1 MKVLNDAEFLLLYDL
16 YSPQNLDLP
25 CDLYPHFDLQN
36 LTEDECV
43 AEFRFRK
50 TDIPRLSQALRIPDV
65 IICHQGTIC
74 EGTEGLCM
82 LLKRLCYPCRYS
94 DMVHLFARPV
104 PVLCMITN
112 QVLDYIYQA
121 HSHRILQ
128 WNHQQLSQANLERF
142 AEVVHRKGA
151 LLNNCFA
158 FVDGTVR
165 PICRPG
171 LSTRGCFTMDTNVS
185 MESRARSIQ
194 PKFPEISVQNSMD
207 QFGPNGKVSKKRVH
221 LLRWTTLPGRTSWN
235 FGWMDRAPSF
245 SLLLPQMESLQICM
259 ALSVSCLFFRK
270 LNLGFV
276 GWGGNCLSVFF
287 SFHLEKLLE
296 MKLLGNI
303 QLLFHEKFKKN
314 SYKLK
319 HFTLITS

>member
-1 MKVLNDAEFLLLYDL
+1 MVPWKELRELIVLYYDMKVLNDAEFLLLYDL

-151 LLNNCFA
+151 PLNNCFA

-171 LSTRGCFTMDTNVS
+171 TVNQRLLY
-185 MESRARSIQ
+185 
-194 PKFPEISVQNSMD
+194 
-207 QFGPNGKVSKKRVH
+207 NGHKRVH
-221 LLRWTTLPGRTSWN
+221 GIKFQSVVTPDGMIANMYGPVGKL
-235 FGWMDRAPSF
+235 FF
-245 SLLLPQMESLQICM
+245 FFKIMESEVYRVRRQL
-259 ALSVSCLFFRK
+259 
-270 LNLGFV
+270 LN
-276 GWGGNCLSVFF
+276 CTFF
-287 SFHLEKLLE
+287 SFHLEKSLE

-303 QLLFHEKFKKN
+303 QLLFYE
-314 SYKLK
+314 KLK
-319 HFTLITS
+319 KETLTNQNTSLSLPHSQADYVVINISMDK

>member
-1 MKVLNDAEFLLLYDL
+1 MVSWKELRELIVLYYDLKVLDDAEFLLLYDL

-151 LLNNCFA
+151 PLNNCFA
-158 FVDGTVR
+158 FVDGTVY

-171 LSTRGCFTMDTNVS
+171 TVNQRLLY
-185 MESRARSIQ
+185 
-194 PKFPEISVQNSMD
+194 
-207 QFGPNGKVSKKRVH
+207 NGHKRVH
-221 LLRWTTLPGRTSWN
+221 GIK
-235 FGWMDRAPSF
+235 F
-245 SLLLPQMESLQICM
+245 Q
-259 ALSVSCLFFRK
+259 SVVTPDGMIANMYGPVGKLFFFLRK
-270 LNLGFV
+270 WNLRFIG
-276 GWGGNCLSVFF
+276 
-287 SFHLEKLLE
+287 
-296 MKLLGNI
+296 
-303 QLLFHEKFKKN
+303 
-314 SYKLK
+314 
-319 HFTLITS
+319 

>member
-1 MKVLNDAEFLLLYDL
+1 MVSWKELRELIVLYYDMKVLNDAEFLLLYDL
-16 YSPQNLDLP
+16 YSSQNLDLP

-151 LLNNCFA
+151 PLNNCFA

-171 LSTRGCFTMDTNVS
+171 TVNQRLLY
-185 MESRARSIQ
+185 
-194 PKFPEISVQNSMD
+194 
-207 QFGPNGKVSKKRVH
+207 NGHKRVH
-221 LLRWTTLPGRTSWN
+221 GIK
-235 FGWMDRAPSF
+235 F
-245 SLLLPQMESLQICM
+245 Q
-259 ALSVSCLFFRK
+259 SVVTPDGMIANMYGPVGKLFFFLR
-270 LNLGFV
+270 
-276 GWGGNCLSVFF
+276 
-287 SFHLEKLLE
+287 
-296 MKLLGNI
+296 
-303 QLLFHEKFKKN
+303 
-314 SYKLK
+314 
-319 HFTLITS
+319 

>member
-1 MKVLNDAEFLLLYDL
+1 MLYYDMKVLNDAEFLLLYDL

-43 AEFRFRK
+43 AEFRLRK
-50 TDIPRLSQALRIPDV
+50 TGIPRLSQALRIPDV

-142 AEVVHRKGA
+142 AEVVHRKGPHLITV
-151 LLNNCFA
+151 LLLLMGQFTL
-158 FVDGTVR
+158 FVD
-165 PICRPG
+165 PA

-185 MESRARSIQ
+185 TES
-194 PKFPEISVQNSMD
+194 
-207 QFGPNGKVSKKRVH
+207 
-221 LLRWTTLPGRTSWN
+221 
-235 FGWMDRAPSF
+235 SF
-245 SLLLPQMESLQICM
+245 SLLLPQME
-259 ALSVSCLFFRK
+259 
-270 LNLGFV
+270 
-276 GWGGNCLSVFF
+276 
-287 SFHLEKLLE
+287 
-296 MKLLGNI
+296 
-303 QLLFHEKFKKN
+303 
-314 SYKLK
+314 
-319 HFTLITS
+319 

>member
-50 TDIPRLSQALRIPDV
+50 TDIPWLSQALRIPDGIV
-65 IICHQGTIC
+65 CHQGTIC

-151 LLNNCFA
+151 PLNNCFA

-171 LSTRGCFTMDTNVS
+171 TVNQRLLYNGHKRINW
-185 MESRARSIQ
+185 I
-194 PKFPEISVQNSMD
+194 KFQSVE
-207 QFGPNGKVSKKRVH
+207 
-221 LLRWTTLPGRTSWN
+221 W
-235 FGWMDRAPSF
+235 
-245 SLLLPQMESLQICM
+245 LQICM
-259 ALSVSCLFFRK
+259 ALVVSFFSFRK
-270 LNLGFV
+270 WNLGFI
-276 GWGGNCLSVFF
+276 GWGGNCLSVLFF
-287 SFHLEKLLE
+287 LSIFRNRSKWNFLETYNSFLWEIKKKKLLQIKTLHFHYLIA
-296 MKLLGNI
+296 KLTM
-303 QLLFHEKFKKN
+303 
-314 SYKLK
+314 S
-319 HFTLITS
+319 

>member
-1 MKVLNDAEFLLLYDL
+1 MNGENPCIKDPSVHKLFFSLEPRLCVTRVTRDFKIHYGEALVRLMQPKETGLIVELIVLYYDMKVLDDAEFLLLYDL

-43 AEFRFRK
+43 AEFRLRK
-50 TDIPRLSQALRIPDV
+50 TGIPRLSQALRIPDV

-128 WNHQQLSQANLERF
+128 WNHQQLSQANLEKL
-142 AEVVHRKGA
+142 AEVVHRTEERK
-151 LLNNCFA
+151 N
-158 FVDGTVR
+158 DG
-165 PICRPG
+165 G
-171 LSTRGCFTMDTNVS
+171 MLA
-185 MESRARSIQ
+185 ES
-194 PKFPEISVQNSMD
+194 
-207 QFGPNGKVSKKRVH
+207 H
-221 LLRWTTLPGRTSWN
+221 LLDDLN
-235 FGWMDRAPSF
+235 QYAF
-245 SLLLPQMESLQICM
+245 SLAGQPLCIYGDLAYPTPVHYQ
-259 ALSVSCLFFRK
+259 
-270 LNLGFV
+270 
-276 GWGGNCLSVFF
+276 
-287 SFHLEKLLE
+287 
-296 MKLLGNI
+296 
-303 QLLFHEKFKKN
+303 
-314 SYKLK
+314 
-319 HFTLITS
+319 

>member
-1 MKVLNDAEFLLLYDL
+1 MNVW
-16 YSPQNLDLP
+16 
-25 CDLYPHFDLQN
+25 
-36 LTEDECV
+36 
-43 AEFRFRK
+43 FRK
-50 TDIPRLSQALRIPDV
+50 TDVPRLSQALRIPDV

-151 LLNNCFA
+151 PLNNCFA

-171 LSTRGCFTMDTNVS
+171 TVNQRLLY
-185 MESRARSIQ
+185 
-194 PKFPEISVQNSMD
+194 
-207 QFGPNGKVSKKRVH
+207 NGHKRVH
-221 LLRWTTLPGRTSWN
+221 GIKFQSVVTPDG
-235 FGWMDRAPSF
+235 
-245 SLLLPQMESLQICM
+245 LQICM
-259 ALSVSCLFFRK
+259 ALSVSCFF
-270 LNLGFV
+270 F
-276 GWGGNCLSVFF
+276 
-287 SFHLEKLLE
+287 
-296 MKLLGNI
+296 
-303 QLLFHEKFKKN
+303 
-314 SYKLK
+314 
-319 HFTLITS
+319 